1 MKDNQT
7 NGQKFCFSYIR
18 YSSKNQEG
26 NTSIDRQMEVAPRV
40 AAKMGWTLRT
50 DLAVLQKAT
59 SAYKGLNVP
68 MIKKIIEDV
77 ENRTIPQGTAMIIEK
92 FSRAFRQ
99 KLEDKSQDRKRHDV
113 RSYPRT
119 ASRYCLGVIVQ
130 R

>member
-1 MKDNQT
+1 MKNITQT

-40 AAKMGWTLRT
+40 AAKMGWKLRT

-77 ENRTIPQGTAMIIEK
+77 ESGTIPQGTVMIIEK
-92 FSRAFRQ
+92 FNRAFRQ
-99 KLEDKSQDRKRHDV
+99 KLEDITSPTQ
-113 RSYPRT
+113 
-119 ASRYCLGVIVQ
+119 L
-130 R
+130 